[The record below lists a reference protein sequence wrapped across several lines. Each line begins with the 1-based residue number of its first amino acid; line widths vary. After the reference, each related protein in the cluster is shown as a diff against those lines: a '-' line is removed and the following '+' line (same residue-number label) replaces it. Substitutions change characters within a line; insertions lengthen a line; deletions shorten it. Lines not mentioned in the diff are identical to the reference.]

1 MKRPY
6 WYHEPGERVRL
17 SERVL
22 HPEFRGQIGTVKR
35 TIKSRQMVAVILDGG
50 AEYDAR
56 PENLE
61 AVKG

>member
-22 HPEFRGQIGTVKR
+22 HPEFRGQSGTVKR
-35 TIKSRQMVAVILDGG
+35 TIKSRQMVTVILDSGT
-50 AEYDAR
+50 EYGAR

-61 AVKG
+61 AIQ

>member
-1 MKRPY
+1 MKMY
-6 WYHEPGERVRL
+6 YNPGERVRL

-35 TIKSRQMVAVILDGG
+35 TIKSRQMVAVILDSGT
-50 AEYDAR
+50 EYEAR
-56 PENLE
+56 PENLD